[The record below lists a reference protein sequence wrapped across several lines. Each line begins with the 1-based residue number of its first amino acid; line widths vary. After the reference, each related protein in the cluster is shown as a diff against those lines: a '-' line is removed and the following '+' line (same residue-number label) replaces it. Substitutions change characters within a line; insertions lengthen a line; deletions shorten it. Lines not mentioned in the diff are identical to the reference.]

1 MTNEEVLKQLEI
13 VIKKDKNKVFPTF
26 SLNYVEMAID
36 CLSVINRQ
44 QAEIEKL
51 KKDLET
57 EKLYHQFYSEITEK
71 LLNAINQPTSK
82 IEAANNRIVDD
93 NKTIKSEAY
102 HRSDFICPEMNLS
115 PTGCRYLN
123 HQRGKNNET

>member
-51 KKDLET
+51 KK
-57 EKLYHQFYSEITEK
+57 
-71 LLNAINQPTSK
+71 TSK
-82 IEAANNRIVDD
+82 L
-93 NKTIKSEAY
+93 KSCITN
-102 HRSDFICPEMNLS
+102 FIL
-115 PTGCRYLN
+115 
-123 HQRGKNNET
+123 K